1 MNATALIAEDEPLL
15 AANLQAELARRWP
28 ALRIV
33 ANVGH
38 GAAAVEQALALR
50 PDVVF
55 LDIRMPGMNGLEAAQ
70 ALTEDWPDG
79 SPLPQIV
86 FVTAYDQYA
95 LQAFERAAVDY
106 VLKPVQPERLAL
118 TCARVQ
124 EALRRRDA
132 PVAVAVEAATTAPGI
147 EATLARLR
155 ELLAAPGLGAAA
167 TPAASRAAPGAPDTP
182 DANGEHGAHG
192 AQGSSGS
199 AAALAH
205 PPKLSVIQ
213 ASVGAAIHL
222 VPVAEV
228 LYFEAADKY
237 LRVITA
243 QREYLIRTSLREL
256 LPQLDAQRF
265 WQVHRGTVVRAE
277 AIATAV
283 RDESGKVHLTLRGH
297 PDKLTASRLYAH
309 LFKAM

>member
-1 MNATALIAEDEPLL
+1 MNPTALIAEDEPLL
-15 AANLQAELARRWP
+15 AANLRAELARLWP
-28 ALRIV
+28 GLRIV

-38 GAAAVEQALALR
+38 GAAAVQQALALQ

-79 SPLPQIV
+79 APLPLVV

-118 TCARVQ
+118 TCARLQ
-124 EALRRRDA
+124 AALQRRDA
-132 PVAVAVEAATTAPGI
+132 PVAGAIAAAEPATPSALEEALG
-147 EATLARLR
+147 RLR
-155 ELLAAPGLGAAA
+155 ELLAAPGLGGAAG
-167 TPAASRAAPGAPDTP
+167 APGAPGAPVDT
-182 DANGEHGAHG
+182 
-192 AQGSSGS
+192 S
-199 AAALAH
+199 ATTPRLT
-205 PPKLSVIQ
+205 VIQ

-283 RDESGKVHLTLRGH
+283 RDDSGKVHLTLRGH

>member
-1 MNATALIAEDEPLL
+1 MTFTALIAEDEPLL
-15 AANLQAELARRWP
+15 AANLQSELGRLWP

-38 GAAAVEQALALR
+38 GAAAVEEALARR

-70 ALTEDWPDG
+70 ALTEDWPANA
-79 SPLPQIV
+79 PLPLIV

-106 VLKPVQPERLAL
+106 VLKPVRPERLAQ

-124 EALRRRDA
+124 AALQRRDA
-132 PVAVAVEAATTAPGI
+132 PAGAAPGTSAAL
-147 EATLARLR
+147 EATLAQLR
-155 ELLAAPGLGAAA
+155 SLLAAPGLAAAPSAAHAGAA
-167 TPAASRAAPGAPDTP
+167 
-182 DANGEHGAHG
+182 
-192 AQGSSGS
+192 
-199 AAALAH
+199 
-205 PPKLSVIQ
+205 PKLSVIQ
-213 ASVGAAIHL
+213 ASVGAAIHM

-237 LRVITA
+237 VRVITA
-243 QREYLIRTSLREL
+243 AREYLIRTSLREL
-256 LPQLDAQRF
+256 LPQLDEQRF
-265 WQVHRGTVVRAE
+265 WQVHRGTVVRAD
-277 AIATAV
+277 AIATAL

-297 PDKLTASRLYAH
+297 KDKLVASRLYAH
-309 LFKAM
+309 LFKPM